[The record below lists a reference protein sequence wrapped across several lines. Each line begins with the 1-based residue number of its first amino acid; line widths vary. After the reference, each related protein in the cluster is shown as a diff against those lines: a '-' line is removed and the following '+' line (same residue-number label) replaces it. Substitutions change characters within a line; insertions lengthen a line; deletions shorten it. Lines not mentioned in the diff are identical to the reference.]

1 LIAAS
6 PRPHS
11 PYDRGTQ
18 RRSRYTPQSREGS
31 PSPSRAA
38 AAPVRSD
45 SNSASISR
53 PPESEQVRPK
63 IEPSEISLGTKSQ
76 QPVEPISD
84 SQSISHPPPPSGSHS
99 HISQVASN
107 ATVER
112 KDVKSEQL
120 DGQPLEI
127 KCESPRV
134 IDELTAG
141 SKRELSPS
149 PLRQPRFMNN
159 STMRGGQPR
168 RWPSRSPPRGP
179 RINSKNANFHPPN
192 SHPSSTHPSH
202 THPTTASHYPT
213 GPRMG
218 RRIYPPNTSTPP
230 TKLSPQP
237 AIKAASPL
245 LLNEIKLPII
255 PSYEPKPSLIA
266 DLEQEVPTFHSP
278 SSPGV

>member
-1 LIAAS
+1 MIAVS
-6 PRPHS
+6 PRPRS
-11 PYDRGTQ
+11 PYDRGAQ

-38 AAPVRSD
+38 AAPVRPD
-45 SNSASISR
+45 SSPASISR
-53 PPESEQVRPK
+53 PPESEPIRPK
-63 IEPSEISLGTKSQ
+63 IEPSAETLGTKSQ

-84 SQSISHPPPPSGSHS
+84 SQSTSHPPPSERHGQ
-99 HISQVASN
+99 ISQVASN
-107 ATVER
+107 ATVDR
-112 KDVKSEQL
+112 KDVKSEQP
-120 DGQPLEI
+120 DGQPLQI

-134 IDELTAG
+134 TDDSTAG

-179 RINSKNANFHPPN
+179 RINPKNANFHPPN
-192 SHPSSTHPSH
+192 SHPSSTHQPH
-202 THPTTASHYPT
+202 IHPTTTSHYPT

-218 RRIYPPNTSTPP
+218 RRIYPPNTSAPP
-230 TKLSPQP
+230 AKLSPQP

-245 LLNEIKLPII
+245 VLNEIKLPII
-255 PSYEPKPSLIA
+255 PSYEPKPSLTA
-266 DLEQEVPTFHSP
+266 DLEQEVPTFYSSSSP
-278 SSPGV
+278 SV

>member
-1 LIAAS
+1 MIAVS

-18 RRSRYTPQSREGS
+18 RRSRYTPQSRDGS
-31 PSPSRAA
+31 PSPPRAA
-38 AAPVRSD
+38 AVPVRSD
-45 SNSASISR
+45 LNAAR
-53 PPESEQVRPK
+53 PPESEPVRPK
-63 IEPSEISLGTKSQ
+63 IEPSANTLGTKSQ
-76 QPVEPISD
+76 QPVKSISD
-84 SQSISHPPPPSGSHS
+84 SQSISHPTLPNESHS
-99 HISQVASN
+99 QISQIASN

-120 DGQPLEI
+120 DEQPLEI

-134 IDELTAG
+134 TDGPTAG

-179 RINSKNANFHPPN
+179 RINPKNANFHPPN
-192 SHPSSTHPSH
+192 SHPVSTHPPH
-202 THPTTASHYPT
+202 IHPTTASHYPT

-218 RRIYPPNTSTPP
+218 RRVYPPNTSAPP

-255 PSYEPKPSLIA
+255 PSYEPKPSVIA
-266 DLEQEVPTFHSP
+266 DLEQEVPSFYSP
-278 SSPGV
+278 PSPGV

>member
-1 LIAAS
+1 M
-6 PRPHS
+6 
-11 PYDRGTQ
+11 
-18 RRSRYTPQSREGS
+18 
-31 PSPSRAA
+31 
-38 AAPVRSD
+38 RSD